1 MVVDMVVGMVVD
13 MVVDKLADEVADD
26 GSDFRL
32 PEAASSTICP
42 VDAHKETTLRILT
55 HPI

>member
-1 MVVDMVVGMVVD
+1 MVVVDMVVD